1 MHVSKERP
9 TDDVGKHHTVWPSHD
24 HVLNEGLNPSVGTID
39 MQCTKFNTNNKN
51 KRHISEIKIQ
61 LSEDSSK
68 TQSLKKINKQLQ
80 WENVKEMKMIK
91 LTVIQN

>member
-1 MHVSKERP
+1 
-9 TDDVGKHHTVWPSHD
+9 
-24 HVLNEGLNPSVGTID
+24 

-68 TQSLKKINKQLQ
+68 TQSLKKINKQLH

-91 LTVIQN
+91 LTIIQNKPVFVMITCWIILSSLSLPLCQSVCLSTEEKQK